1 LTTCRSGVT
10 KSRRATQKWRAK
22 HEYDAIDK
30 EALKFSCKTHDVDQ
44 FVEWLKF
51 QAMAWDKR
59 WQEKSHYFLPQ
70 QRKTRF
76 QSKQRALTQATRRL
90 TAGRKDCVIV
100 WGAGSVNAPII
111 KGTPKAPNK
120 MLYRHLA
127 RVGYTVIISSEMR
140 TSQECDTCK
149 AQVYHPRRR
158 KLPFCGYCGCD
169 DASCKVCMATP
180 CHTCKKRKRRFSRI
194 SCCRQCKTMRDRDLA
209 AAANIKDLFWD
220 IVLVASK

>member
-1 LTTCRSGVT
+1 MAREVPLLPPPTTKDS
-10 KSRRATQKWRAK
+10 
-22 HEYDAIDK
+22 
-30 EALKFSCKTHDVDQ
+30 
-44 FVEWLKF
+44 
-51 QAMAWDKR
+51 
-59 WQEKSHYFLPQ
+59 LP
-70 QRKTRF
+70 K
-76 QSKQRALTQATRRL
+76 QATCAHTSDTTTYCWKKGLRDCL
-90 TAGRKDCVIV
+90 GGRIGQCTHHQGHAQGTKQDALQAP
-100 WGAGSVNAPII
+100 GACRAA
-111 KGTPKAPNK
+111 TWC
-120 MLYRHLA
+120 
-127 RVGYTVIISSEMR
+127 TVIISSEMR